1 MSELA
6 TSVARDSPTMRNSFV
21 RELRA
26 GVAVSGALLLFGL
39 LAIAWHGSAGT
50 AGVSGVPPLSQ
61 FGTDLLAGQAWTFLW
76 LGVAVLALTP
86 VVRVAF
92 ALVQFAQVK
101 DRDYVGLTAFVLAV
115 LGVSLLV
122 GVTAA

>member
-1 MSELA
+1 LSDGSPVV
-6 TSVARDSPTMRNSFV
+6 TGDSPTMRSSFV

-26 GVAVSGALLLFGL
+26 GVAISGALLLIGL
-39 LAIAWHGSAGT
+39 LDIAWHGSAGMAGQ
-50 AGVSGVPPLSQ
+50 AGVVPFGQ
-61 FGTDLLAGQAWTFLW
+61 FGSDLLAGQAWTFLW

-92 ALVQFAQVK
+92 ALVQFAQAR
-101 DRDYVGLTAFVLAV
+101 DRDYVNLTAFVLAV

-122 GVTAA
+122 GVSAA